1 MPATRTHSVKIRVG
15 EWTDDK
21 GQTHGR
27 YRTIGSGFTDEDGR
41 SFLRIHV
48 EAFNPGL
55 AALARKKGQDTILL
69 NLWSENDDERRPVS
83 STAAA
88 AEDDDIPF

>member
-27 YRTIGSGFTDEDGR
+27 YRTIGTGFTDEDGR
-41 SFLRIHV
+41 SFLRLHA
-48 EAFNPGL
+48 EALNPVL

-69 NLWSENDDERRPVS
+69 NLWSDNEDERRPGS
-83 STAAA
+83 STA
-88 AEDDDIPF
+88 AEDDDIPFS